1 MPPISICGLTS
12 SPAASLRIVD
22 GYAPLRPV
30 SSFEIVS
37 RATPLL
43 SANSSW
49 LITAP
54 CRMRRKRG
62 RSILQTSKTLQKPC
76 IKPTTMLRYLEYSVL
91 SGIRG
96 SLVMSL
102 DPRLVVPYVTEQSP
116 RGERTMDIYS
126 RLLADRI
133 IFIGMPVDDQIA
145 NVVMAQLL
153 HLDSED
159 PEQDINLYINSP
171 GGSVH
176 AGMAIYDT
184 MQYVNADVATTA
196 LGMAASMGS
205 FLLTAGAKGKRSAL
219 PNARILLHQ
228 PHIGGGL
235 GGQVSDVEIHARELV
250 RTKKRMNELYSQ
262 MTGQPIEKIE
272 RDTDRD
278 YMLGPEEALEYGVI
292 DRVVNRLQEG
302 VIAAG
307 G

>member
-1 MPPISICGLTS
+1 MG
-12 SPAASLRIVD
+12 
-22 GYAPLRPV
+22 
-30 SSFEIVS
+30 
-37 RATPLL
+37 
-43 SANSSW
+43 
-49 LITAP
+49 
-54 CRMRRKRG
+54 
-62 RSILQTSKTLQKPC
+62 
-76 IKPTTMLRYLEYSVL
+76 
-91 SGIRG
+91 
-96 SLVMSL
+96 L

-133 IFIGMPVDDQIA
+133 IFIGMPVDDQVA

-171 GGSVH
+171 GGSVY

-184 MQYVNADVATTA
+184 MQFVNADVATTA

-228 PHIGGGL
+228 PHIGGGI

-250 RTKKRMNELYSQ
+250 RTKRRMNELYAE
-262 MTGQPIEKIE
+262 MTGQPVEKIE

-278 YMLGPEEALEYGVI
+278 YMLGPEEAVEYGVI
-292 DRVVNRLQEG
+292 DRVVNRPAES
-302 VIAAG
+302 VVAARK
-307 G
+307 

>member
-1 MPPISICGLTS
+1 
-12 SPAASLRIVD
+12 
-22 GYAPLRPV
+22 
-30 SSFEIVS
+30 
-37 RATPLL
+37 
-43 SANSSW
+43 
-49 LITAP
+49 
-54 CRMRRKRG
+54 
-62 RSILQTSKTLQKPC
+62 
-76 IKPTTMLRYLEYSVL
+76 
-91 SGIRG
+91 
-96 SLVMSL
+96 MSL

-133 IFIGMPVDDQIA
+133 IFIGMPVDDQVA

-159 PEQDINLYINSP
+159 PDRDINLYINSP

-205 FLLTAGAKGKRSAL
+205 FLLTAGSKGKRSAL

-250 RTKKRMNELYSQ
+250 RTKQRMNELYSQ
-262 MTGQPIEKIE
+262 MTGQPVEKIE

-278 YMLGPEEALEYGVI
+278 YVLGPEEALEYGVI
-292 DRVVNRLQEG
+292 DRVVNRPGET

-307 G
+307 K